1 MHFKNPSMML
11 VFGINAVKWV
21 DHFDRDLKRMRGRD
35 RERERER
42 ERESIENQIL
52 CLHLLTH
59 YYPFNSFKLHAILT
73 NSNERMLGRDKWF
86 GNGLIKCLDGY
97 PRING
102 FCSRSWEISSYH
114 NVQYI
119 RHLNSIS
126 KHNFLCVNLTRLL
139 PKALFFLE
147 YN

>member
-11 VFGINAVKWV
+11 VFGINVVKWV
-21 DHFDRDLKRMRGRD
+21 DYIDRDLKRMRGR
-35 RERERER
+35 R
-42 ERESIENQIL
+42 ERESIANQIL
-52 CLHLLTH
+52 CVHLLAH

-97 PRING
+97 PHVNG
-102 FCSRSWEISSYH
+102 LCSRSWEISSYH
-114 NVQYI
+114 NVQYL

-126 KHNFLCVNLTRLL
+126 KHNFLCINLTRLL
-139 PKALFFLE
+139 LQALILLE

>member
-11 VFGINAVKWV
+11 VFGINVVKWV
-21 DHFDRDLKRMRGRD
+21 DHIDRDLKRMRERD
-35 RERERER
+35 RERERE
-42 ERESIENQIL
+42 SIANQIL
-52 CLHLLTH
+52 YLHLLTH

-97 PRING
+97 PHINE
-102 FCSRSWEISSYH
+102 FCSRSWEISSFH
-114 NVQYI
+114 NVQYL

-126 KHNFLCVNLTRLL
+126 KHNFLCINLTRLL
-139 PKALFFLE
+139 VKTSFLLA